1 MENLASNVVPLRA
14 SVSEVPC
21 EVGLADSSEDE
32 RSPNR
37 SMSLPPLSAGE
48 LLNLFPQD
56 AQSGYAPS
64 FGCPHRPTTGSK
76 SAKER
81 AEQGA
86 RLATLA
92 GRLRQKNF
100 SFVPGEVAQ
109 DSSEAESHT
118 GFLEEETAIILDWD
132 DTIFPSTFVAEVVDP
147 CTDDQESLPQDS
159 PFLEQLHAHAIAV
172 LEFLET
178 ARSLGRIGIV
188 TLARRPWVL
197 SSATKYLP
205 WLDIE
210 DLLRRYQ
217 IPVVYARECLKP
229 HMIRDTDSGI
239 NVWTQA
245 KHAAMK
251 KALKKLKGQRPWKN
265 ILSIGDSTIEK
276 NALIELRCASWSD
289 ESGESGRVL
298 FKTVK
303 LLDEP
308 TPDQFV
314 TQLSMLQRHFW
325 ELVQKDNDFDFSCD
339 E

>member
-1 MENLASNVVPLRA
+1 MESPESNDWPLRP

-21 EVGLADSSEDE
+21 EVRFADSSEDE
-32 RSPNR
+32 TSPIR
-37 SMSLPPLSAGE
+37 SMSLPPLSADD

-56 AQSGYAPS
+56 AQSGYAPN
-64 FGCPHRPTTGSK
+64 FGCPHRPTSGSK

-81 AEQGA
+81 ADQGA

-92 GRLRQKNF
+92 GRLRQNNF
-100 SFVPGEVAQ
+100 SFVPQEGEVAR
-109 DSSEAESHT
+109 SSPEAE
-118 GFLEEETAIILDWD
+118 FAKEETAIILDWD
-132 DTIFPSTFVAEVVDP
+132 DTLFPSTFVAEVVDP
-147 CTDDQESLPQDS
+147 CTEDQEGLPQDS

-178 ARSLGRIGIV
+178 ARRLGRIGIV

-210 DLLRRYQ
+210 NLLRKHQ

-251 KALKKLKGQRPWKN
+251 KALKKLKGQRPCRN
-265 ILSIGDSTIEK
+265 ILSVGDSSIEK
-276 NALIELRCASWSD
+276 DALIELRCASWSD
-289 ESGESGRVL
+289 ESGESGRVS

-308 TPDQFV
+308 TPDQLV

-325 ELVQKDNDFDFSCD
+325 ELVQKDSDFDFSCD